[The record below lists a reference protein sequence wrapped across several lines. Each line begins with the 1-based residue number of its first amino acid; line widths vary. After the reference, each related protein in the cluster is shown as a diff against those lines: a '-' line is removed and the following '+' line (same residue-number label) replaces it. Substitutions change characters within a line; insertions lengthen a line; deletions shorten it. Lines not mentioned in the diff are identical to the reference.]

1 MKIKMKMKMKT
12 LAQWREMFTD
22 EEWNELYDYEK
33 DNDELLELRDITE
46 LKKELD
52 RRKNRTYEVSQ
63 DTDDDDLIF

>member
-1 MKIKMKMKMKT
+1 MKMKMKT

>member
-1 MKIKMKMKMKT
+1 MKT